1 MHFFDNS
8 SGVFC
13 DDNSRYN
20 FKLIGGCVK
29 GNIEV
34 KLDLLTY
41 DFRVYEGELLLD
53 VHPWNVSLSELNNY
67 YSAEDA
73 TCIIEEI
80 DDIRRKEYLFEEI
93 NGIKDIYVKVGEKS
107 PFITNIGNR
116 RSFDKKNNRFFQKE
130 KEILQ

>member
-1 MHFFDNS
+1 M
-8 SGVFC
+8 
-13 DDNSRYN
+13 
-20 FKLIGGCVK
+20 K